1 MIDARQSEVRNA
13 LRVFSTLS
21 RIATY
26 RHGARVGEDS
36 VSFDQVIAGAAGQVV
51 LDLAPYRRCVGMPA
65 GMRHSAGTS
74 DQGSRTQHHSLIPKD
89 LLIQVFGDTAVATF
103 TLRKKECFVDE
114 PSSS

>member
-51 LDLAPYRRCVGMPA
+51 LDLAPYRRCVGMPP
-65 GMRHSAGTS
+65 GMRHTAPELPTKVPGHSTIRS
-74 DQGSRTQHHSLIPKD
+74 FQRTY
-89 LLIQVFGDTAVATF
+89 
-103 TLRKKECFVDE
+103 
-114 PSSS
+114 